1 MKRKIIVALIGAGIV
16 VGLVM
21 ALWPAPVPVS
31 AVSAERNHFTEY
43 VEEEGRTD
51 LRDPYTMTAPI
62 GGYLR
67 RITLEVGDDVS
78 AGDVL
83 FELEAIPAP
92 ALDLRTRQQAREAAG
107 AARARMDAAE
117 AELEA
122 RASEARWAGKEYERG
137 ESLHEQG
144 HISLAEMDRLRTGRD
159 RAVSAERAAR
169 NTLETASYEWR
180 NAQAVL
186 DIEEGRRVPKDAPVL
201 RVRAPITGNVLA
213 RHRRD
218 EGPVQAGEPLL
229 GLGDLSQ
236 LEVRV
241 DLLSMD
247 AVRVEEGMKVVLMR
261 WGGDRDLAARV
272 RRVEPSGFMRV
283 SALGVEEQRVP
294 VLVVLDAPREDWARL
309 GKGYRVEARFIL
321 WEGDDVLQI
330 PVSALFRH
338 EDEWAVFVVEDGRA
352 VRRRIEPGRR
362 SGLWTQV
369 LSGLEAGETVI
380 IHPGD
385 RIEDGVRVEVEMR
398 PYR

>member
-1 MKRKIIVALIGAGIV
+1 MKRKIVLGLIGAAILAA
-16 VGLVM
+16 LVT
-21 ALWPAPVPVS
+21 ALWPAPIPVS
-31 AVSAERNHFTEY
+31 AIVAERNHFTEY

-51 LRDPYTMTAPI
+51 LREPYTMTAPI

-67 RITLEVGDDVS
+67 RITLEAGDDIS

-83 FELEAIPAP
+83 FELEPIPAP
-92 ALDLRTRQQAREAAG
+92 ALDARTREQARETMG
-107 AARARMDAAE
+107 AARARMEAAE
-117 AELEA
+117 AKLEA
-122 RASEARWAGKEYERG
+122 RKTEAEYAAKEFERA
-137 ESLHEQG
+137 ETLFERNL
-144 HISLAEMDRLRTGRD
+144 ISSAEYDRARTDRD
-159 RAVSAERAAR
+159 RTRSAERAAR
-169 NTLETASYEWR
+169 NAHETATYEWR

-186 DIEEGRRVPKDAPVL
+186 DIEEGRRAPEDAPVL
-201 RVRAPITGNVLA
+201 RVRAPITGKVLA
-213 RHRRD
+213 RHRWD

-229 GLGDLSQ
+229 ELGDLTQ

-247 AVRVEEGMKVVLMR
+247 AVRVEEGMKVVLTR
-261 WGGDRDLAARV
+261 WGGDRDLPAQV
-272 RRVEPSGFMRV
+272 RRVEPKGFMRV

-309 GKGYRVEARFIL
+309 GNGYRVEARFIL

-338 EDEWAVFVVEDGRA
+338 EDEWSVFVVEDSRA
-352 VRRRIEPGRR
+352 VRRRIEAGRR

-369 LSGLEAGETVI
+369 LSGLEADETVI

-385 RIEDGVRVEVEMR
+385 HIEDGVRVEVEIR